1 MLSTGRLSGDR
12 SKVGCDF
19 TQSVMV
25 SFCSELILAREL
37 LTFVRSDSIFIIIII
52 IIMCIHQA
60 LNNALSV
67 HVLGL
72 YTNLNM
78 KFSTHVQHR
87 PVTKICIKYYTE
99 TLLNTKCAIYNGV
112 YSS

>member
-52 IIMCIHQA
+52 IIIIMCIHQA

-78 KFSTHVQHR
+78 KFYTHVQHS
-87 PVTKICIKYYTE
+87 PVKTICIKYYTE
-99 TLLNTKCAIYNGV
+99 TLLNTKCAI
-112 YSS
+112 